1 MTKQTAKI
9 ILIGKPGSEKGSVCS
24 KLKTMFNLA
33 HISAGDLLRDE
44 MKNGKLLNESEKEK
58 IDNGELVS
66 DETIIKILMP
76 EIVNYK
82 GTGIIFDG
90 FPRNLAQAEM
100 LNSVL
105 KELDKSLTN
114 VIEIQVDDSILEQR
128 ICGRRIHHSSGK
140 LYHIDFNP
148 PNVEGLDDCTGE
160 PLVQRIDDT
169 SGVLEARLWEYYK
182 ETYPLLVCY
191 KKLGVLTFIDGS
203 KDVKQTLENVIKAV
217 SSPMTEFHQSK
228 VKKANEYVS
237 PVPSAVK
244 DTSFKMQQL
253 ETYEVMK
260 NTVGQWYKQKDL
272 GAYIILLEIS

>member
-1 MTKQTAKI
+1 
-9 ILIGKPGSEKGSVCS
+9 
-24 KLKTMFNLA
+24 
-33 HISAGDLLRDE
+33 
-44 MKNGKLLNESEKEK
+44 
-58 IDNGELVS
+58 
-66 DETIIKILMP
+66 MP
-76 EIVNYK
+76 EIVKYK

-105 KELDKSLTN
+105 KELDESLSN

-128 ICGRRIHHSSGK
+128 IYGRRIHPSSGR
-140 LYHIDFNP
+140 LYHIDFSP
-148 PNVEGLDDCTGE
+148 PNVEGLDDNTGE

-169 SGVLEARLWEYYK
+169 PDVLEARLREYYK
-182 ETYPLLVCY
+182 ETYPLLDYY
-191 KKLGVLTFIDGS
+191 KKQGVLTTIDGS
-203 KDVKQTLENVIKAV
+203 KDLKQNARKF

-260 NTVGQWYKQKDL
+260 NTVGQ
-272 GAYIILLEIS
+272 